1 MQAITHA
8 CQVSSEPYKPCALN
22 SAQSLAASLRAGGLS
37 LLRQSGVQSGF
48 LVSGNG
54 RSDTCPHCLEAGS
67 WSMRISWFD
76 LLSQCLQTPDL
87 QVVATTALPEL
98 LKLYAPLATILHT
111 AQAHSNRKLKS
122 LRLLAIGLWD
132 SLSSLLGRRVSC
144 LRLHSED
151 F

>member
-22 SAQSLAASLRAGGLS
+22 SAQSLAVSLRAGGLS

-76 LLSQCLQTPDL
+76 LLSQCLQTPDF
-87 QVVATTALPEL
+87 QVATTALPEL
-98 LKLYAPLATILHT
+98 LKPYAPLATILHT
-111 AQAHSNRKLKS
+111 AQAQSNRKLKS
-122 LRLLAIGLWD
+122 LRLLRL
-132 SLSSLLGRRVSC
+132 SLSLITETGPLKPSKFLVL
-144 LRLHSED
+144 
-151 F
+151 